1 MYFCMRDLTK
11 ETLKNNKLFC
21 RLSGGELS
29 EVSTLFRT
37 QKFAEDEYVFMEGED
52 SDRFY
57 MAGIGRVK
65 IVKHTP
71 EGKDVILEIILPPE
85 IFGGIAVL
93 DGRPYPASAQA
104 MEETT
109 VLWIEKTTFFE
120 LIDRFHVLALEANV
134 YFGERLRNAY
144 DMLKSVSVE
153 RVERRIAFLLIRFGD
168 RVGRRSNRDEIVME
182 MGLTMQEI
190 AEMVGTTVET
200 AIRVMNKLK
209 KEGLISYGKG
219 QTTLYAGLRKK
230 FSK

>member
-1 MYFCMRDLTK
+1 MKDLIT
-11 ETLKNNKLFC
+11 ETLKANKLFC
-21 RLSGGELS
+21 RLSGDELS
-29 EVSTLFRT
+29 EASALFKM
-37 QKFAEDEYVFMEGED
+37 QKVAEDEYVFMEGED

-57 MAGIGRVK
+57 LAGKGRVK

-104 MEETT
+104 MEDVT
-109 VLWIEKTTFFE
+109 VLWTEKTTFFE
-120 LIDRFHVLALEANV
+120 LIDRFHVLALEANI

-144 DMLKSVSVE
+144 DMLRSVSVE
-153 RVERRIAFLLIRFGD
+153 RVERRVASLLIRFGD
-168 RVGRRSNRDEIVME
+168 RVGSKSSGDTIVME

-200 AIRVMNKLK
+200 AIRIMNKLK

-219 QTTLYAGLRKK
+219 KTTLYAGLYEK
-230 FSK
+230 FYK

>member
-1 MYFCMRDLTK
+1 MNDRII
-11 ETLKNNKLFC
+11 ETLKANKLFC
-21 RLSGGELS
+21 RLSGDDLS
-29 EVSTLFRT
+29 EVATLFRVQT
-37 QKFAEDEYVFMEGED
+37 HAKDEYVFMENDE
-52 SDRFY
+52 SDRLY
-57 MAGIGRVK
+57 LASTGRVK

-104 MEETT
+104 MEAVS
-109 VLWIEKTTFFE
+109 VLWVEKTTFFE
-120 LIDRFHVLALEANV
+120 LIDRFHVLALEANI

-153 RVERRIAFLLIRFGD
+153 RVERRIALLLIRFGD
-168 RVGRRSNRDEIVME
+168 KVGRRNSGDEIVME

-200 AIRVMNKLK
+200 AIRIMNKLK

-219 QTTLYAGLRKK
+219 KTALSPAFHKK

>member
-1 MYFCMRDLTK
+1 MKDLIT
-11 ETLKNNKLFC
+11 ETLKINKLFC
-21 RLSGGELS
+21 RLSGDELS
-29 EVSTLFRT
+29 AVSTLFRT
-37 QKFAEDEYVFMEGED
+37 QKFAGDEYVFMEGED
-52 SDRFY
+52 SGRFY

-144 DMLKSVSVE
+144 DMLRSVSVE

-168 RVGRRSNRDEIVME
+168 RVGRRSSGDEIVME

-219 QTTLYAGLRKK
+219 QTTLYPGLHKK

>member
-1 MYFCMRDLTK
+1 MKDLII
-11 ETLKNNKLFC
+11 ETLKTNKLFC
-21 RLSGGELS
+21 RLSGDELS
-29 EVSTLFRT
+29 KASTLFRK
-37 QKFAEDEYVFMEGED
+37 QKVAEDEYVFMEGEN

-57 MAGIGRVK
+57 MAAIGQVK

-71 EGKDVILEIILPPE
+71 EGKDVILEIIRPPE

-104 MEETT
+104 MEDVT
-109 VLWIEKTTFFE
+109 VLWTEKTTFFE
-120 LIDRFHVLALEANV
+120 LIDRFHVLAIEANV

-144 DMLKSVSVE
+144 DMLRSVSVE
-153 RVERRIAFLLIRFGD
+153 RVERRVASLLIRFGD
-168 RVGRRSNRDEIVME
+168 RVGRSNSGDEIVME

-209 KEGLISYGKG
+209 KEKLISYGKG
-219 QTTLYAGLRKK
+219 QTILYPALRKK
-230 FSK
+230 FS